1 MEVDYNAGT
10 ILLFDKPYTWTS
22 FDLVNSI
29 RYSLKIFTG
38 NKKLKVGHAGT
49 LDPLAS
55 GLLIVCTGKKTK
67 EIDQLQGLEK
77 EYTGTFVL
85 GATTPSFDLESGIDQ
100 TYETKHITKE
110 LLDKACQRFTG
121 TFQQTPPRFSA
132 IKIDGKRAYEYAR
145 ENLEVEIKSKE
156 INISTFELT
165 RIALPEVDFRVVCSK
180 GTYIRAL
187 ARDFGEALNSG
198 AYMSALRRTRIGP
211 YIVENALDVHAF
223 KVSHQ
228 KKTASS
234 FANEA
239 AATTE

>member
-1 MEVDYNAGT
+1 MELDYNAGA

-85 GATTPSFDLESGIDQ
+85 GATTPSFDLESAIDQ
-100 TYETKHITKE
+100 TFPIQHITNE
-110 LLDKACQRFTG
+110 LLTEACKKFTG
-121 TFQQTPPRFSA
+121 TFQQFPPKFSA

-145 ENLEVEIKSKE
+145 ENLAVEIKSKE
-156 INISTFELT
+156 ITISAFELT

-187 ARDFGEALNSG
+187 ARDFGEALGSG
-198 AYMSALRRTRIGP
+198 AYMSALRRTRIGHFS
-211 YIVENALDVHAF
+211 VEQALDVHTF
-223 KVSHQ
+223 KVEHQ
-228 KKTASS
+228 KKARL
-234 FANEA
+234 
-239 AATTE
+239 ATE